1 MQSSVNSVQPR
12 GGINEKETNKDYE
25 ALCEKIRCESQRNA
39 AFSVVDGEEEIEP
52 SLWKTEN
59 NPFEMS
65 RIQAE
70 FDHCLDST
78 EFELNTSLDFSVSGE
93 VYSVIDDQFRSNNFH
108 LVDKNEARSC
118 TVFNHEEDNPMLG
131 KYIDVNFDPEPMI
144 VRASRPQTHIQRLD
158 LCLSAHIVEFGYF
171 KVKCRFE
178 ESKST
183 HQPTRRNGAWHRE
196 IDMIRFKCFQLRLLG
211 KSKVVFG
218 EDSSLT
224 PTKCPG
230 KKTHFTCVNFQ
241 VRIPIIIWTQDC
253 KVDVQMF
260 HLSASEQFHQ
270 LCEREGTETLPITLK
285 RTSKLRFKANDYK
298 DQRLFE

>member
-1 MQSSVNSVQPR
+1 M
-12 GGINEKETNKDYE
+12 
-25 ALCEKIRCESQRNA
+25 RCESQRYLG
-39 AFSVVDGEEEIEP
+39 FSVVDGEDEVEP
-52 SLWKTEN
+52 VALETEN
-59 NPFEMS
+59 HPDDTTEMKAELDHYLEGNDFEQNAS
-65 RIQAE
+65 
-70 FDHCLDST
+70 S
-78 EFELNTSLDFSVSGE
+78 SFSVS
-93 VYSVIDDQFRSNNFH
+93 
-108 LVDKNEARSC
+108 
-118 TVFNHEEDNPMLG
+118 HEEYSDLAGELFGSNCFNPVDTNAAKSCVVANHQDENPMLG
-131 KYIDVNFDPEPMI
+131 ESIHENFDTNPMI
-144 VRASRPQTHIQRLD
+144 ERAFRPQTHIQRLD

-171 KVKCRFE
+171 KLKCRFE

-183 HQPTRRNGAWHRE
+183 HQPTRWNDAWHRE

-211 KSKVVFG
+211 NSKVVFG

-230 KKTHFTCVNFQ
+230 KKTHFTCVNFE